1 MQPGAGQ
8 PWVNSSGGWLVVA
21 LALATLHK
29 APFYYAVR
37 SMATRTVLLCP
48 EVPRRGGHH
57 PRGVGAIHLQ
67 YPVALVPV
75 YYLSFLCHR

>member
-29 APFYYAVR
+29 APFYCAVR
-37 SMATRTVLLCP
+37 SLATRTVLLCP
-48 EVPRRGGHH
+48 EEE
-57 PRGVGAIHLQ
+57 GATRE
-67 YPVALVPV
+67 A
-75 YYLSFLCHR
+75 